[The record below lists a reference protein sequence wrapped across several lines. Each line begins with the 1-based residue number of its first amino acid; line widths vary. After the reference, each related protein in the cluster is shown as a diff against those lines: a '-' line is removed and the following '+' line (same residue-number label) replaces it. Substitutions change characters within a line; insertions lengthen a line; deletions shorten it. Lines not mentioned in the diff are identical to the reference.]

1 MKIPYHRA
9 LALKEFDKITIY
21 SRINSCLDQTQLTNG
36 IYVRYLESKI
46 REMYNVKYV
55 IATSSCTQA
64 LNICLRYWLK
74 TMQRDQVGRYRV
86 QLPSFIWES
95 LEYITSGF
103 HKFHTDIN
111 KNTWLQEEPFP
122 CISLYLHTFG
132 NIGVSKHG
140 NTIYDGSHCLGA
152 KFEEIGLATCIS
164 LAPTKMITSM
174 EGGLI
179 LTNDTPLYEFAKEYR
194 DKCCRMSEIH
204 AIFGLQFLNYL
215 NKILDWKKWC
225 YISYERHIPG
235 QFQSIPNNSSHNTI
249 GFLNTEKL
257 KIPDDIETRQYYVP
271 LRKGL
276 KNTDFVYENM
286 VCLPSYY
293 NAPIGE
299 IIDKIKELNGL

>member
-1 MKIPYHRA
+1 MNIPYHRA

-21 SRINSCLDQTQLTNG
+21 SRINSCLDLTQLTNG
-36 IYVRYLESKI
+36 IYVKHLENRIK
-46 REMYNVKYV
+46 EMYDVKYV

-64 LNICLRYWLK
+64 LLLCINWQQGFNMFQ
-74 TMQRDQVGRYRV
+74 T
-86 QLPSFIWES
+86 PSFTWKSILRIAHLIS
-95 LEYITSGF
+95 IGRVKY
-103 HKFHTDIN
+103 TDIDR
-111 KNTWLQEEPFP
+111 NTWLPMENKN
-122 CISLYLHTFG
+122 ISRSIYLHTFG
-132 NIGVSKHG
+132 NIGKSIAG
-140 NTIYDGSHCLGA
+140 NVIYDGSHCLGA
-152 KFEEIGLATCIS
+152 KFEDIGVATCIS

-179 LTNDTPLYEFAKEYR
+179 LTNRKDLYESVRYTR
-194 DKCCRMSEIH
+194 DICCRMSEIH
-204 AIFGLQFLNYL
+204 AIFGIQYLNYL
-215 NKILDWKKWC
+215 DKILDWKKKC
-225 YISYERHIPG
+225 FELYKNAIPG
-235 QFQSIPNNSSHNTI
+235 QFQKIPYNSSYNTI

-299 IIDKIKELNGL
+299 IIDRIKEVNNL